1 MAEVT
6 LSAKARIKVPR
17 DLTKLA
23 VPTDKKSSNK
33 NAPRNSVLWL
43 KVLYNTEIRQTLSRN
58 FNFIIINNIEIPNKK
73 IVTNI

>member
-33 NAPRNSVLWL
+33 NGPRNSVLWL
-43 KVLYNTEIRQTLSRN
+43 KVLYYTEISQTLSKN
-58 FNFIIINNIEIPNKK
+58 FNFIIL
-73 IVTNI
+73 